1 MNKPNTKCRVCGKNY
16 FCCSDS
22 RKIGSWRTMA
32 CSTECFREYMER
44 IGTSRNPMTKE
55 LHVTTKDSETGKA
68 KTRKKTANHKDI

>member
-1 MNKPNTKCRVCGKNY
+1 MNKPNTKCRVCGKSY

-44 IGTSRNPMTKE
+44 IGTSRNQMAKE
-55 LHVTTKDSETGKA
+55 LNITEDNRNYNDADSSQFDDQAVG
-68 KTRKKTANHKDI
+68 

>member
-1 MNKPNTKCRVCGKNY
+1 MNKPNTKCRVCGKSY

-44 IGTSRNPMTKE
+44 IGTSRNPMAKE
-55 LHVTTKDSETGKA
+55 LNVTEDNRNYNDADSSQFDDQAVG
-68 KTRKKTANHKDI
+68 

>member
-1 MNKPNTKCRVCGKNY
+1 MNKPNTKCRVCGKSY

-44 IGTSRNPMTKE
+44 IGTSRNPMAKE
-55 LHVTTKDSETGKA
+55 LNVTEDNRNYNDADSSQF
-68 KTRKKTANHKDI
+68 DD

>member
-1 MNKPNTKCRVCGKNY
+1 MNKPNTKCRVCGKSY

-44 IGTSRNPMTKE
+44 IGTSRNPMAKE
-55 LHVTTKDSETGKA
+55 LNITEDN
-68 KTRKKTANHKDI
+68 RNYNDANSSQFDDQAVG

>member
-1 MNKPNTKCRVCGKNY
+1 MNKPNTKCRVCGKSY

-44 IGTSRNPMTKE
+44 IGTSRNPMAKE
-55 LHVTTKDSETGKA
+55 LNITEDNRNYNDADSSQFDDQAVG
-68 KTRKKTANHKDI
+68 